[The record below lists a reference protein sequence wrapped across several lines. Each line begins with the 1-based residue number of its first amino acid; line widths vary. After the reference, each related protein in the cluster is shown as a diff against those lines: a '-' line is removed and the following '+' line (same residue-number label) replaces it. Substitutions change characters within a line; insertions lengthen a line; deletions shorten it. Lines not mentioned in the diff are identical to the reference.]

1 MRSPLN
7 RTLTVAE
14 QRPRK
19 RGRPSKNTD
28 HAKRQS
34 ESPVHQD
41 LASPDEADSASD
53 PVQSVQTRKKAKRPI
68 PVSSD
73 EGGFEPRARESS
85 DSSGSEDEEVL
96 ISANK
101 PSKLGHRSITRKLA
115 TKASASSLTK
125 SQQLALDYP
134 RFAVIPTDFKRKSRV
149 TDDAPDLTTHY
160 VSRQVRPNIKFTA
173 EWTKEDE
180 DRLWDRWTVN
190 DELLLRATTDAECA
204 LWRKGQ
210 IVYGLALPDILP
222 DDVHFDT
229 SGNKPVIVPGT
240 SGKMLENTNLSLDY
254 TSILSTIF
262 SCKPFM
268 KDIEI
273 FRYFV
278 RYVLH
283 MRLPKVYTMPS
294 SAHISSHNAS
304 IVEEFKKQSE
314 LLGMPIQREQE
325 TILRTI
331 LNKEYS
337 QQKFKYKDFLVDLKT
352 QCQNSFS
359 SKKPGLMRKDI
370 HNIVKA
376 WDETYVQSSTR
387 KHLKTMAEY
396 QKEYNNS
403 GKIIKGPGSSASLS
417 SGNDKVL
424 RDKRDW
430 IMASRRQDAINSK
443 VSTDSAPSTHPRSIV
458 QETSSDQRKSRVLS
472 SVKQQSKS
480 RLPSYPAPS
489 PDLDDAR
496 AAVDVGAAETRD
508 SGADNYS
515 AVDDHIINN
524 SPAGDDDH
532 IINNST
538 SEEDDLGKNYSTKEI
553 DVESRVST
561 ARSHSSSV
569 SLQQI
574 RIVDCSIRDNEW
586 KKHEPNKSF
595 KLLLCKGATSKY
607 SIPRQLADPVKYD
620 QAYGRVENLA
630 FEEGDFWD
638 KGTKLE
644 PMAKR
649 FDPSSNCF
657 WSQALDRQVG

>member
-1 MRSPLN
+1 MPIQEDVPLHLRRENPPQTVYDSSPIGRERISLSAPKSKPQSRHRRSARASKSPVSLSGDEESDAETVTRKRRGRKVQAPQQLN
-7 RTLTVAE
+7 RRSSEEEGNEPGYTTTSL
-14 QRPRK
+14 
-19 RGRPSKNTD
+19 D
-28 HAKRQS
+28 S
-34 ESPVHQD
+34 ESEDQ
-41 LASPDEADSASD
+41 ATEDS
-53 PVQSVQTRKKAKRPI
+53 
-68 PVSSD
+68 VS
-73 EGGFEPRARESS
+73 A
-85 DSSGSEDEEVL
+85 V
-96 ISANK
+96 K
-101 PSKLGHRSITRKLA
+101 PSKGGTKSTIRKA
-115 TKASASSLTK
+115 NQVVRPRASSLTE

-134 RFAVIPTDFKRKSRV
+134 KFAVIKAGAKRKSEV
-149 TDDAPDLTTHY
+149 TDDVPDLTTHY

-173 EWTKEDE
+173 EWTKEEE

-229 SGNKPVIVPGT
+229 SGNKPVNVPGI

-283 MRLPKVYTMPS
+283 MRLPKVYTKPS
-294 SAHISSHNAS
+294 SSQISSHNAS
-304 IVEEFKKQSE
+304 IVEEIKKQSE

-325 TILRTI
+325 TLIRTI
-331 LNKEYS
+331 LNKEDS
-337 QQKFKYKDFLVDLKT
+337 QQKFKYNDFLIDLKT

-370 HNIVKA
+370 NNIVKA

-424 RDKRDW
+424 RDKRNW

-443 VSTDSAPSTHPRSIV
+443 GSTADTQLELVRGSSPEPEMSGGLLSNPSGEEFPNM
-458 QETSSDQRKSRVLS
+458 Q
-472 SVKQQSKS
+472 
-480 RLPSYPAPS
+480 
-489 PDLDDAR
+489 
-496 AAVDVGAAETRD
+496 G
-508 SGADNYS
+508 
-515 AVDDHIINN
+515 
-524 SPAGDDDH
+524 SPAMDALLKTW
-532 IINNST
+532 I
-538 SEEDDLGKNYSTKEI
+538 EDLGE
-553 DVESRVST
+553 
-561 ARSHSSSV
+561 
-569 SLQQI
+569 
-574 RIVDCSIRDNEW
+574 
-586 KKHEPNKSF
+586 
-595 KLLLCKGATSKY
+595 
-607 SIPRQLADPVKYD
+607 
-620 QAYGRVENLA
+620 
-630 FEEGDFWD
+630 
-638 KGTKLE
+638 
-644 PMAKR
+644 
-649 FDPSSNCF
+649 
-657 WSQALDRQVG
+657 